1 MPSPDSSDII
11 ASGRGTLPFMTPTER
26 KARALV
32 RLHLT
37 DITST
42 DMFIEST
49 SEEQAA
55 IVRLVR
61 QYRQLALEV
70 VK

>member
-1 MPSPDSSDII
+1 MPSPGSSDNI
-11 ASGRGTLPFMTPTER
+11 ASGRGALPFMTPQER

-55 IVRLVR
+55 IIRLVR

-70 VK
+70 AK

>member
-1 MPSPDSSDII
+1 
-11 ASGRGTLPFMTPTER
+11 MTPEER

>member
-1 MPSPDSSDII
+1 
-11 ASGRGTLPFMTPTER
+11 MTPQER

-32 RLHLT
+32 RLHLQ

-49 SEEQAA
+49 TEEQAA
-55 IVRLVR
+55 IIRLVR

>member
-1 MPSPDSSDII
+1 MPSPDSSDNI